1 MQGESRRRVET
12 IAWVSF
18 YQIEL
23 HLAGMVLS
31 LVLGHRATAP
41 VRGGEGRGEARNGHS
56 VRILISR
63 WLLPTPSIRR
73 FNSSRD
79 ERRRKN
85 ANSALLS
92 LFPRLF
98 FRDPPAPSRRNQFTR
113 TQRFAR
119 SRCLDVARQPETD
132 RSNPPRS
139 PTDRSFF
146 PLCFTAASTPRGT
159 PVKNR
164 HGYRNSYGVNKRDGD
179 RVVSRAGANR
189 LPGDVRSF
197 RRLSNF
203 PIVSQFFF
211 FQPFISISFK
221 RFD

>member
-1 MQGESRRRVET
+1 
-12 IAWVSF
+12 
-18 YQIEL
+18 
-23 HLAGMVLS
+23 MVLS

-179 RVVSRAGANR
+179 RVVRACRREQTAWR
-189 LPGDVRSF
+189 RSIVPPSSE
-197 RRLSNF
+197 LSDRF
-203 PIVSQFFF
+203 PIFFF
-211 FQPFISISFK
+211 FNLSFLFRLNDSINK
-221 RFD
+221 RDRKRETN